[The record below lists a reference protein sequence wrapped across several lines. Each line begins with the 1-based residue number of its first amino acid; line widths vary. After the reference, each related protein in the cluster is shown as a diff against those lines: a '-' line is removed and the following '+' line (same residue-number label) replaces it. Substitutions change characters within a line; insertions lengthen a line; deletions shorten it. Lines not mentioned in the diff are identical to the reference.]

1 MKKKAEVAILAGGLG
16 TRLGD
21 RFRDLPK
28 PMVPINGTPL
38 LSHQIELCRRH
49 DFLKIVL
56 LVYHRHE
63 KITNFF
69 GDGSKFG
76 VSIEYSIEKEP
87 RGTAGALHDSLSIL
101 ADHFLVLYGDT
112 FIDVNLRKLW
122 DFHHDSGASST
133 LFLHPNNHPRD
144 SDIVEI
150 DANQKV
156 QAILPYPRPEG
167 QHHRNLVN
175 AALCVVAN
183 KGLREVSPAT
193 GKADI
198 AKDMFPKMLKAGKFL
213 CGYVSPEYIKD
224 AGTPERL
231 EMVEKDFT
239 DGLPERLS
247 GRRLRTAVFLDR
259 DGTLNKE
266 VNHLS
271 SPDQIELLPGVGK
284 AVCRLNRA
292 GKLAVVV
299 TNQPVVA
306 RGDIT
311 LEDLN
316 QVHAHLDT
324 KLGDEGA
331 YLDGLYFCPHHP
343 DKGFSGEIAEL
354 KKKCFCRKPEPALI
368 EQACREFEISRND
381 SWMVGDSTVDMEAG
395 RRSGLSTIL
404 LRTGHCGNDL
414 KYPVRPDY
422 VFPNLEEAID
432 WILKG
437 HARMTSELVKVATN
451 LMNNKRVVL
460 IGGLARAGKSIVAQV
475 LKEVLELLGHCA
487 HLISLD
493 GWLKPKELRQ
503 EGFGVLERYD
513 MPVISTLL
521 HEIANSKS
529 RTLFHEPIY
538 DRLKGTH
545 CDFKIEH
552 SIGPT
557 DILLIEGVPAL
568 LMDDLMASPGTIS
581 SVYVDV
587 DPLIRSKRLSQDY
600 EWRNNNNDDYLK
612 VLESRET
619 DESPIIIQSKARAD
633 FVVRLEDV
641 IEMK

>member
-1 MKKKAEVAILAGGLG
+1 MKEKCEVAILAGGLG
-16 TRLGD
+16 TRLGKLSAS
-21 RFRDLPK
+21 LPK
-28 PMVPINGTPL
+28 PMVPIGGVPL
-38 LSHQIELCRRH
+38 LAHQIELCRKHR
-49 DFLKIVL
+49 FFNIAL
-56 LVYHRHE
+56 LVHHRYE
-63 KITNFF
+63 KITDFF
-69 GDGSKFG
+69 GDGGNFG
-76 VSIEYSIEKEP
+76 VSLKYAIEKKP
-87 RGTAGALHDSLSIL
+87 RGTAGALHDSLPIL

-122 DFHHDSGASST
+122 VFHHDYGASST
-133 LFLHPNNHPRD
+133 LFLHPNNHPED

-150 DANQKV
+150 DVNRKV
-156 QAILPYPRPEG
+156 QAILPYPRPKE
-167 QHHRNLVN
+167 QKNRNLVN
-175 AALCVVAN
+175 AALCVMAN

-198 AKDMFPKMLKAGKFL
+198 AKDMFPKMLKAGKLL

-271 SPDQIELLPGVGK
+271 SPEQIELLPGVGQ
-284 AVCRLNRA
+284 AVSCLNRA

-299 TNQPVVA
+299 TNQPVLA
-306 RGDIT
+306 RGNIT

-316 QVHAHLDT
+316 QVHAHLDA
-324 KLGDEGA
+324 KLGNEGA

-343 DKGFSGEIAEL
+343 DKGFSGEIVEL
-354 KKKCFCRKPEPALI
+354 KKKCLCRKPEPGLI
-368 EQACREFEISRND
+368 EQACRELEISRNG
-381 SWMVGDSTVDMEAG
+381 SWMVGDSTADIEAG
-395 RRSGLSTIL
+395 RRAGVRTIL
-404 LRTGHCGNDL
+404 LRTGHCGNDF

-437 HARMTSELVKVATN
+437 HARMTSEFVKVATN

-460 IGGLARAGKSIVAQV
+460 IGGLARAGKSIAAQV
-475 LKEVLELLGHCA
+475 LKEILELFGQCA

-503 EGFGVLERYD
+503 EGSGVLDRYN
-513 MPVISTLL
+513 MHAISTLL
-521 HEIANSKS
+521 QETANAKS
-529 RTLFHEPIY
+529 RILFHEPIY
-538 DRLKGTH
+538 DRLNRIH

-557 DILLIEGVPAL
+557 DILLVEGVPAL
-568 LMDDLMASPGTIS
+568 LMDELMVSSENTS
-581 SVYVDV
+581 SVYVEV
-587 DPLIRSKRLSQDY
+587 DPLIRSQRLSQDY
-600 EWRNNNNDDYLK
+600 GWRNNNDDYLK
-612 VLESRET
+612 VLESREI

-633 FVVRLEDV
+633 FVV
-641 IEMK
+641 